1 MKKILLFDFVKKNSS
16 IITAITA
23 ALLLISLV
31 VGLIFAFRSCEKDDI
46 THQVGTGA
54 CEYFGTLDNTG
65 KEIKYVKMSVKDHGT
80 MIILLDATTAPIT
93 VANFLKLT
101 NEKFYDGLTF
111 HRVMSNFMIQGGDPR
126 ADGTGG
132 SNQNIKGEFL
142 SNGHWNDI
150 SHVRGV
156 ISMARS
162 NNHNSASSQFFICN
176 ADASVSLDYEYAAFG
191 YVIAGMSVVDSI
203 TKVTE
208 PYADKNKSNVIPDK
222 SKQAVI
228 VSVVEITEEE
238 ALNYANQSSEN

>member
-1 MKKILLFDFVKKNSS
+1 MKKIS
-16 IITAITA
+16 
-23 ALLLISLV
+23 ALILV
-31 VGLIFAFRSCEKDDI
+31 VVLTLCTVFSFTACKDEDI
-46 THQVGTGA
+46 TNNVGTGA
-54 CEYFGTLDNTG
+54 CEYFGTRKTENRD
-65 KEIKYVKMSVKDHGT
+65 IKYVKMAVKDHGT
-80 MIILLDATTAPIT
+80 IIILLDATSAPIT

-142 SNGHWNDI
+142 SNGYWNDI

-162 NNHNSASSQFFICN
+162 DKPNSASSQFFICN